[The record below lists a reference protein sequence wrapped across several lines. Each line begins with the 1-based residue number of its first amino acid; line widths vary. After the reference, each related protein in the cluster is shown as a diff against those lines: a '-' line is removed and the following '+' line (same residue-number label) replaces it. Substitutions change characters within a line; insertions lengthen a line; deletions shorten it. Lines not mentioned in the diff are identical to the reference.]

1 MNEEKVFTA
10 YELSELLKEK
20 KYVELKNIL
29 SEMNEADIAAL
40 FEDISVN
47 ELVVAYRLLPKDLAA
62 DTFVEMEPDNQEILI
77 HSFSDSELREIMDEL
92 YLDDTVDIIEEM
104 PANVVKRILRST
116 DADTRSNINQILRYP
131 EDSAGSI
138 MTIEFVR
145 LKKNMT
151 VSEALTRIRRTGVDK
166 ETIYTCYVTE
176 ESNNKLIGLVTA
188 KALLLANE
196 DDLISDIMETNIIYV
211 NTHQDKEQVA
221 SFFDKYHFLALPVVD
236 EETRLVGIVTV
247 DDAIEVITDEATEDI
262 ELMAA
267 IIPGEKPYLKTGVFE
282 TWKSRIPWLMLLM
295 LSSAFT
301 GKIISSF
308 ESALSACVILTS
320 YIPMLMGT
328 GGNSGGQ
335 SSVTIIRALSLN
347 DVEMGDIFRILW
359 KEIRVAFACGITLG
373 IANFAK
379 MMIFDR
385 GDIISSVGNGAA
397 FLTGLPEIQVAMLVS
412 LVVCIAL
419 VITVFCAKVV
429 GAALPVMVKRIGL
442 DPAVMA
448 SPIVTT
454 LVDAISLLVYFIIA
468 SKLLGI

>member
-1 MNEEKVFTA
+1 MNEENIFTSD
-10 YELSELLKEK
+10 EISELLSEK
-20 KYVELKNIL
+20 KYVELKRIL
-29 SEMNEADIAAL
+29 SDMNEADIASL
-40 FEDISVN
+40 FEDLSVN
-47 ELVVAYRLLPKDLAA
+47 ELVVVYRLLPKDLAA

-116 DADTRSNINQILRYP
+116 DADTRSKINQILRYP

-188 KALLLANE
+188 KSLLLANE
-196 DDLISDIMETNIIYV
+196 DDIISDIMETNIIFV
-211 NTHQDKEQVA
+211 NT
-221 SFFDKYHFLALPVVD
+221 HFLALPVVD
-236 EETRLVGIVTV
+236 EEGRLVGIVTV

-267 IIPGEKPYLKTGVFE
+267 IIPGEKPYLKTSVFE

-308 ESALSACVILTS
+308 ESALSACVIF
-320 YIPMLMGT
+320 PC
-328 GGNSGGQ
+328 
-335 SSVTIIRALSLN
+335 
-347 DVEMGDIFRILW
+347 LW
-359 KEIRVAFACGITLG
+359 VQEEI
-373 IANFAK
+373 
-379 MMIFDR
+379 
-385 GDIISSVGNGAA
+385 
-397 FLTGLPEIQVAMLVS
+397 
-412 LVVCIAL
+412 
-419 VITVFCAKVV
+419 
-429 GAALPVMVKRIGL
+429 
-442 DPAVMA
+442 PAV
-448 SPIVTT
+448 SH
-454 LVDAISLLVYFIIA
+454 LLP
-468 SKLLGI
+468 